1 MNVWAYRIADMN
13 FGTVLGILLGLFAFI
28 GIALFW
34 AHPRWRSP
42 RGSSQGS
49 SQGSL
54 RICFREVHTATIH
67 APRTH
72 RPLLLDITRCELHG
86 DGTVTTPEYW
96 YCDCFGGTY
105 WPRTVTQC
113 PRCLTP
119 SSECSDADVLGMIR
133 KYGDT
138 L

>member
-13 FGTVLGILLGLFAFI
+13 FGTVLGILLGLFVVI
-28 GIALFW
+28 GFALFW
-34 AHPRWRSP
+34 ARSRWRSL
-42 RGSSQGS
+42 RGASR
-49 SQGSL
+49 GSL
-54 RICFREVHTATIH
+54 RTCFREVHTATIH

-72 RPLLLDITRCELHG
+72 HPLLLDIARCELHG

-119 SSECSDADVLGMIR
+119 SSECADADVLGMIR